1 MCFNLADF
9 DPTEV
14 LLVYDNPYEEAL
26 YVDSYPMSDDDW
38 EEWLENE

>member
-9 DPTEV
+9 DTFEPQGWLE
-14 LLVYDNPYEEAL
+14 DDEEC
-26 YVDSYPMSDDDW
+26 YSYPMNDDDW